1 MADSATTPGAAT
13 KPTPPARAHFPCLD
27 AYRAIGMMMVIVFHA
42 DFASLAHDKGIV
54 GQIIKRF
61 DLSLAFFFVL
71 SAFLL
76 FRPYAVAQLTGRP
89 QMAIRKFYR
98 HRVLRIFPGYWFAL
112 LALVVV
118 FGLRFKSFGDLLT
131 YVFIL
136 QNYTGKV
143 FDPQYQIIYQAWSLG
158 TELAFYL
165 ILPLFALWVRRRT
178 MARGVNEQLRFVLI
192 ACGIAFVFGV
202 AFRIFMVSTSPSWQQ
217 SGILSLPCWLDFFAI
232 GVALAVISAW
242 MECTGR
248 DFTVVGWLGRHP
260 AWSWVIAGAV
270 YFGST
275 RYQPGTQ
282 PLKLHGVEYV
292 TRYLLYSVVA
302 VLFLAPGMFGNQEE
316 GLIRRV
322 LRSKPLVYLGT
333 VSLGFYLFHVAIME
347 KVQDWFGFKPFEA
360 SFTKLLL
367 VAVPLSVIAASIS
380 YYLVERPFLQMKRES
395 FRVAFAKTRWRRI
408 AHRES

>member
-1 MADSATTPGAAT
+1 MADSATTSGAGT
-13 KPTPPARAHFPCLD
+13 KLSPPARAHFPCLD

-42 DFASLAHDKGIV
+42 DFASLAHGKGIV

-89 QMAIRKFYR
+89 PMAIRKFYR

-143 FDPQYQIIYQAWSLG
+143 FDPQYQIIYQAWSLA
-158 TELAFYL
+158 TELAFYVL
-165 ILPLFALWVRRRT
+165 LPLFALWVRRRT
-178 MARGVNEQLRFVLI
+178 MARGVNEQLRFVLV

-202 AFRIFMVSTSPSWQQ
+202 AFRIVMVSTTPSWQQ

-242 MECTGR
+242 MECTGC
-248 DFTVVGWLGRHP
+248 DFTVLGWLGRHP
-260 AWSWVIAGAV
+260 AWSWTIAGAV

-316 GLIRRV
+316 GLIRKV
-322 LRSKPLVYLGT
+322 LRSKPFVYLGT
-333 VSLGFYLFHVAIME
+333 VSLGFYLFHIAIME
-347 KVQDWFGFKPFEA
+347 KVQHWFGFKPFEA

-367 VAVPLSVIAASIS
+367 VAVPLSVLAASIS
-380 YYLVERPFLQMKRES
+380 YYVVERPFLQMKRES
-395 FRVAFAKTRWRRI
+395 FRVALTKARWKGI
-408 AHRES
+408 AHR

>member
-1 MADSATTPGAAT
+1 MADPASTSGAAVEQA
-13 KPTPPARAHFPCLD
+13 PPARPHFPCLD

-42 DFASLAHDKGIV
+42 DFASLAHDKGIL

-76 FRPYAVAQLTGRP
+76 FRPYAVSQLSGRP
-89 QMAIRKFYR
+89 PMPIRKFYR

-112 LALVVV
+112 LGLVVV
-118 FGLRFKSFGDLLT
+118 FGLRFENFGDLLT

-136 QNYTGKV
+136 QTYTGKV
-143 FDPQYQIIYQAWSLG
+143 FDPQYQMIYQAWSLA

-165 ILPLFALWVRRRT
+165 VLPLFALWVRRRT
-178 MARGVNEQLRFVLI
+178 VARPVNDQLRFLLV
-192 ACGIAFVFGV
+192 ACGCAFVFGV
-202 AFRIFMVSTSPSWQQ
+202 AFRIFMVSTTPSWQE

-232 GVALAVISAW
+232 GVALATISAW
-242 MECTGR
+242 MECTAR
-248 DFTVVGWLGRHP
+248 DFTVLGWLGRHP
-260 AWSWVIAGAV
+260 AWSWVMAGVV

-302 VLFLAPGMFGNQEE
+302 VLFLAPGMFGNQEQ
-316 GLIRRV
+316 GLIRRG
-322 LRSKPLVYLGT
+322 LRSKLLVYLGT

-347 KVQDWFGFKPFEA
+347 RVQEWFGFKPFEA
-360 SFTKLLL
+360 SFTRLLL
-367 VAVPLSVIAASIS
+367 VAVPLSVVAASIS
-380 YYLVERPFLQMKRES
+380 YYVVERSFLRMKRES
-395 FRVAFAKTRWRRI
+395 FRVAWSKTRWARI
-408 AHRES
+408 AHR